1 MQPRMHYDDAAWEKS
16 EEIADAWVLQFLEP
30 DVLTP
35 VGNFVVRYHK
45 PDNPTEFNILEKGAF
60 NISLQMV
67 YENSSAVIRFPVP
80 GATMFPEEKVRN
92 EVAIMRYIH
101 DQTSIPTPFVL
112 HWGTKKESPLELAPF
127 IMMEYV
133 NHSTNMYDVLNTPEC
148 PRSDRGILDPNIDEH
163 KLESLYGELANILLQ
178 LFKPSFPR
186 IGALSQPDDFTWEVA
201 YRPLSMPINELIRL
215 GSLPQSELPSP
226 AATFETFSSYYEAL
240 AELHIAHLANQRN
253 DAVDSA
259 DDCRRK
265 FTARCLFRKL
275 ARDRK
280 LTKRWASLDKGPF
293 KLWCDDFRPA
303 NVLLDEGLKVAG
315 IVDWEFTYAAPVEFS
330 YAPPWWLL
338 IEKPEY
344 WPGGLEDWCRVFE
357 RRLQTFLKAMA
368 DREDEA
374 IRQGRLEEHQRL
386 SGPMRDSWES
396 GDFWVTY
403 AARNN
408 FAFDAIYW
416 QKIDQRFFGPSPSF
430 EDTWKERVALL
441 DAEEKDYME
450 RLVAQKEEEM
460 GSRVLMWEPDEY
472 TRSLALRNG
481 YVEEEV
487 TRD

>member
-1 MQPRMHYDDAAWEKS
+1 M
-16 EEIADAWVLQFLEP
+16 
-30 DVLTP
+30 
-35 VGNFVVRYHK
+35 
-45 PDNPTEFNILEKGAF
+45 
-60 NISLQMV
+60 
-67 YENSSAVIRFPVP
+67 
-80 GATMFPEEKVRN
+80 
-92 EVAIMRYIH
+92 
-101 DQTSIPTPFVL
+101 
-112 HWGTKKESPLELAPF
+112 
-127 IMMEYV
+127 
-133 NHSTNMYDVLNTPEC
+133 
-148 PRSDRGILDPNIDEH
+148 
-163 KLESLYGELANILLQ
+163 
-178 LFKPSFPR
+178 
-186 IGALSQPDDFTWEVA
+186 
-201 YRPLSMPINELIRL
+201 
-215 GSLPQSELPSP
+215 
-226 AATFETFSSYYEAL
+226 
-240 AELHIAHLANQRN
+240 
-253 DAVDSA
+253 
-259 DDCRRK
+259 
-265 FTARCLFRKL
+265 
-275 ARDRK
+275 
-280 LTKRWASLDKGPF
+280 
-293 KLWCDDFRPA
+293 WCDDFRPA
-303 NVLLDEGLKVAG
+303 NVLLNEGLKVAG

-374 IRQGRLEEHQRL
+374 VRQGRLEEHQRL

-472 TRSLALRNG
+472 TGSLALRNG

-487 TRD
+487 TRDER

>member
-1 MQPRMHYDDAAWEKS
+1 MHYDDAAWEKS

-226 AATFETFSSYYEAL
+226 AATFETSSSYYEAL

-293 KLWCDDFRPA
+293 KLCWNC
-303 NVLLDEGLKVAG
+303 GLGVHIRRSG
-315 IVDWEFTYAAPVEFS
+315 GVFLCAA
-330 YAPPWWLL
+330 WWLL

-374 IRQGRLEEHQRL
+374 IGQGRLEEHQRL

-472 TRSLALRNG
+472 TRSLTLRNG

-487 TRD
+487 TRDER